1 MVGDAELELLVKHL
15 ERALEQAK
23 AVKLKHLQYLVSM
36 ALMEAEQQL
45 PGFRPALRV
54 VSTDGSRLD

>member
-1 MVGDAELELLVKHL
+1 MVGEAELEVLVTHL

-23 AVKLKHLQYLVSM
+23 VVKLKHLQYLVSM

-45 PGFRPALRV
+45 PGLRPALRV
-54 VSTDGSRLD
+54 VSSDGGRLE

>member
-1 MVGDAELELLVKHL
+1 MVGEADLEVLIKHL
-15 ERALEQAK
+15 QRALEQAK

-54 VSTDGSRLD
+54 VSSDAGRLD